1 MTPNKENSGH
11 HMRTEKNTEKHEG
24 NIVKGGKEN
33 LARQDTNTSPR
44 GYHNAVITSQ

>member
-11 HMRTEKNTEKHEG
+11 HMRTKKNTEKHEG

-33 LARQDTNTSPR
+33 SLDKTQIQAPR